1 MSNKLKIFLSGGM
14 SNIPEE
20 DSKKWRRL
28 FKQVKYKNISSAYY
42 ADQYIF
48 INPTTLYKPSEPY
61 DPIVEKEA
69 MEYDL
74 YWVKHS
80 DLIVVN
86 FNSLSSI
93 GTAQEIMLAY
103 TLNKPI
109 IGMIEIYGGLK
120 MIKKYKNNWK
130 RSSKIK
136 NRKYKIRAP
145 KKDEIRKTDKI
156 PKNYIYIGIDSN
168 DKEED

>member
-28 FKQVKYKNISSAYY
+28 FKQSKYKNISSAYY

-109 IGMIEIYGGLK
+109 IGMIEEDKYNQLHPWYK
-120 MIKKYKNNWK
+120 QECIKIFKYKSDKLEDTINEIIEYIW
-130 RSSKIK
+130 RFK
-136 NRKYKIRAP
+136 N
-145 KKDEIRKTDKI
+145 D
-156 PKNYIYIGIDSN
+156 
-168 DKEED
+168 

>member
-1 MSNKLKIFLSGGM
+1 MNKLKVFLSGGM

-28 FKQVKYKNISSAYY
+28 FKQAKHKNISSAYC

-109 IGMIEIYGGLK
+109 IGMIEEDKYDQLHPWYK
-120 MIKKYKNNWK
+120 QECIKIFKYKSDKLEDIINEIIEYIW
-130 RSSKIK
+130 RFK
-136 NRKYKIRAP
+136 N
-145 KKDEIRKTDKI
+145 D
-156 PKNYIYIGIDSN
+156 
-168 DKEED
+168 

>member
-109 IGMIEIYGGLK
+109 IGMIEEDKYNQLHPWYK
-120 MIKKYKNNWK
+120 QECIKIFKSKSDKLEDTINEIIEYIWRFKN
-130 RSSKIK
+130 
-136 NRKYKIRAP
+136 
-145 KKDEIRKTDKI
+145 D
-156 PKNYIYIGIDSN
+156 
-168 DKEED
+168 

>member
-1 MSNKLKIFLSGGM
+1 MSDKLKIFLSGGM

-20 DSKKWRRL
+20 DSKKWRKL
-28 FKQVKYKNISSAYY
+28 FKQSKYKNIFSAYY

-61 DPIVEKEA
+61 DPILEKEA

-74 YWVKHS
+74 YCVKQA
-80 DLIVVN
+80 DIIVVN

-93 GTAQEIMLAY
+93 GTAQEVMLAY

-109 IGMIEIYGGLK
+109 IGMIEED
-120 MIKKYKNNWK
+120 KYDQLHPW
-130 RSSKIK
+130 
-136 NRKYKIRAP
+136 Y
-145 KKDEIRKTDKI
+145 
-156 PKNYIYIGIDSN
+156 
-168 DKEED
+168 KEECIKIFKYNPDKLENTINEIIEYIWRFNLEKKN

>member
-28 FKQVKYKNISSAYY
+28 FKQSKYKNISSAYY

-109 IGMIEIYGGLK
+109 IGMIEEDKYDQLHPWYK
-120 MIKKYKNNWK
+120 QECIKIFKYKSDKLEDTINEIIEYIW
-130 RSSKIK
+130 RFK
-136 NRKYKIRAP
+136 N
-145 KKDEIRKTDKI
+145 D
-156 PKNYIYIGIDSN
+156 
-168 DKEED
+168 

>member
-1 MSNKLKIFLSGGM
+1 MSDKLKIFLSGGM
-14 SNIPEE
+14 SNISEE
-20 DSKKWRRL
+20 DSKKWRNL
-28 FKQVKYKNISSAYY
+28 FEKKRFRNVISRTYY
-42 ADQYIF
+42 SDYYIF
-48 INPTTLYKPSEPY
+48 LNPTTLYKPTEPY
-61 DPIVEKEA
+61 NQTYEKEA

-109 IGMIEIYGGLK
+109 IGMIEEDKYNQLHPWYK
-120 MIKKYKNNWK
+120 QECIKIFKYKSDKLEDIINEIIEYIW
-130 RSSKIK
+130 RFK
-136 NRKYKIRAP
+136 N
-145 KKDEIRKTDKI
+145 D
-156 PKNYIYIGIDSN
+156 
-168 DKEED
+168 

>member
-109 IGMIEIYGGLK
+109 IGMIEEDKYNQLHPWYK
-120 MIKKYKNNWK
+120 QECIKIFKYKSDKLEDIINEIIEYIW
-130 RSSKIK
+130 RFK
-136 NRKYKIRAP
+136 N
-145 KKDEIRKTDKI
+145 D
-156 PKNYIYIGIDSN
+156 
-168 DKEED
+168 

>member
-1 MSNKLKIFLSGGM
+1 MSNKLKVFLSGGM
-14 SNIPEE
+14 SNISEE

-28 FKQVKYKNISSAYY
+28 FKQSKYKSISYAYY

-109 IGMIEIYGGLK
+109 IGMIEEDKYDQLHPWYK
-120 MIKKYKNNWK
+120 EECIKIFKYKSDKLEDIINEIIEYIW
-130 RSSKIK
+130 RFK
-136 NRKYKIRAP
+136 N
-145 KKDEIRKTDKI
+145 D
-156 PKNYIYIGIDSN
+156 
-168 DKEED
+168 

>member
-1 MSNKLKIFLSGGM
+1 MSNKLKIFLSGDM

-28 FKQVKYKNISSAYY
+28 FKQSKYKNISSAYY

-48 INPTTLYKPSEPY
+48 INPTTLYEPSEPY

-74 YWVKHS
+74 YWIKHS

-109 IGMIEIYGGLK
+109 IGMIEEDKYDQLHPWYK
-120 MIKKYKNNWK
+120 QECIKIFKYKSDKLEDIINEIIEYIW
-130 RSSKIK
+130 RFK
-136 NRKYKIRAP
+136 N
-145 KKDEIRKTDKI
+145 D
-156 PKNYIYIGIDSN
+156 
-168 DKEED
+168 